1 MGGLPLAGGM
11 ATRKIEAV
19 GLRMSCGESPRSCV
33 RALGELRKKK
43 KWRDALDLLRCM
55 GHRWLQRNIICVGAT
70 ISSFGCLEAPRWT
83 WGLQLLRQAEGDSLE
98 ISHITI
104 NCAISICEKS
114 RAWRCGFQLLDGIGC
129 IGHGHV
135 SVAPECREQHL
146 VSCNAALSGLK
157 GLKGLGATVTVATAT
172 WHKAIALLHK
182 MHRDGFI
189 EPDIVSFG
197 TALRVLA
204 DCDSVQPWQQS
215 LKLFQEVSAGL
226 LEPGGH
232 IFAALILSLAASW
245 RRALASLPRHAD
257 VTTRN
262 AALAACCGAGWQAAL
277 VILKTLQ
284 QEKVADVISYTTAI
298 SALSKQ
304 HWQLAL
310 HLVADLRS
318 ARLRMDVTCLASAAA
333 CQSWERAIHLLLAG
347 RSWAVAPDTICYNQ
361 LLAIAEAEE
370 QWMVATSLLECLQS
384 SSCLADVV
392 SFNSAISS
400 MQKARAW
407 TRAFQCS
414 LRVAPLQP
422 DVVTFSALVS
432 AAEKANSW
440 SLATQLLG
448 GWSPG
453 LVAFNAAI
461 AACEKGLG
469 WRQGLEILHPMRR
482 QLKPDATTFIS
493 LIACA
498 ARSTA
503 WEMSGMLWEDLDAH
517 LGLSA
522 SQRYSLML
530 AYESLLSAYVL
541 VGQGTS
547 AASLMDGI
555 CEEGASLLKS
565 LA

>member
-1 MGGLPLAGGM
+1 
-11 ATRKIEAV
+11 
-19 GLRMSCGESPRSCV
+19 MSCGESPRSCV

-43 KWRDALDLLRCM
+43 KWRDALDLFRCM
-55 GHRWLQRNIICVGAT
+55 GHRWLERNIICVGAT
-70 ISSFGCLEAPRWT
+70 LGCLEAPRWT
-83 WGLQLLRQAEGDSLE
+83 WGLQLLRQAEGESLE
-98 ISHITI
+98 ISHVTI
-104 NCAISICEKS
+104 NCAISICEKG
-114 RAWRCGFQLLDGIGC
+114 RAWRCGFQLLDLGIGC
-129 IGHGHV
+129 IGCGHI
-135 SVAPECREQHL
+135 SVAREQHL

-157 GLKGLGATVTVATAT
+157 GLDAAATTAAM

-182 MHRDGFI
+182 MHRDGFV
-189 EPDIVSFG
+189 EPDVVSFG

-204 DCDSVQPWQQS
+204 DCDSVQQWQQS
-215 LKLFQEVSAGL
+215 LQLFQEVSARL

-232 IFAALILSLAASW
+232 IFTALSLSLATLW
-245 RRALASLPRHAD
+245 PRALASLPRHAD
-257 VTTRN
+257 VTTCN
-262 AALAACCGAGWQAAL
+262 AALAACGADGADGAGWQAAL

-310 HLVADLRS
+310 HLVAELRS
-318 ARLRMDVTCLASAAA
+318 ARLRLDVTCLASAAA
-333 CQSWERAIHLLLAG
+333 CQSWERAIQLLLAG

-370 QWMVATSLLECLQS
+370 QWMVATSLLECLQG

-407 TRAFQCS
+407 TRAFQKMCA
-414 LRVAPLQP
+414 LRMAPLQP

-432 AAEKANSW
+432 AAEKAQRW

-453 LVAFNAAI
+453 LVAFNAAM

-469 WRQGLEILHPMRR
+469 WRPGLELLHTMRRR
-482 QLKPDATTFIS
+482 QLKPDATSFIS

-503 WEMSGMLWEDLDAH
+503 WEISVMLWQDLDAH
-517 LGLSA
+517 LRLSA

-541 VGQGTS
+541 VGQGTH
-547 AASLMDGI
+547 AASLMDSI
-555 CEEGASLLKS
+555 CEEGASLLSK
-565 LA
+565 APW